1 MEELELKLVRYGDS
15 GAEKPG
21 LLGAD
26 GQVRDLSG
34 VVDDIGPATLAPESL
49 QRLAAIA
56 PETLPIVPAGMRL
69 GPCVGGTRKMVC
81 VGLNYRDH
89 AAEAGK
95 AVPSE
100 PMIFMKAISAIVGPN
115 DDVLVPRGAERMDL
129 EVELGVVIGTK
140 AKYVAE
146 ADAYAHVAGYCLVND
161 LSERNFQSRREG
173 QFTKGKSCDTFGPVG
188 PWLATPDE
196 IGDVHQLR
204 MFSEVDGVTFQNG
217 TTADMVF
224 KVPFLISYL
233 SQFFT
238 LEPGDI
244 IATGTPAGVGMGK
257 KPPEFL
263 RAGQTIRIGIDRL
276 GVQRQALIADQ

>member
-1 MEELELKLVRYGDS
+1 MKLVRHGES

-21 LLGAD
+21 LLDSEGTI
-26 GQVRDLSG
+26 RDLSG
-34 VVDDIGPATLAPESL
+34 IVPDIHPATLAPETL

-56 PETLPIVPAGMRL
+56 PASLPAVPAGTRL
-69 GPCVGGTRKMVC
+69 GPCVGGTGKMVC
-81 VGLNYRDH
+81 IGLNYHDH

-95 AVPSE
+95 AVPTE
-100 PMIFMKAISAIVGPN
+100 PMIFMKATSAIVGPN
-115 DDVLVPRGAERMDL
+115 DDALVPRGAQRMDL
-129 EVELGVVIGTK
+129 EVELGVVIGSP

-146 ADAYAHVAGYCLVND
+146 ADAHAYVAGYCLIND

-196 IGDVHQLR
+196 LGDVHQLR

-217 TTADMVF
+217 STADMVF

-238 LEPGDI
+238 LQPGDI

-257 KPPEFL
+257 KPPQFL
-263 RAGQTIRIGIDRL
+263 RAGQTIRIGIDGL
-276 GVQRQALIADQ
+276 GEQRQTLIADQ

>member
-1 MEELELKLVRYGDS
+1 MKLVRYGES

-21 LLGAD
+21 LLDSEGTI
-26 GQVRDLSG
+26 RDLSG
-34 VVDDIGPATLAPESL
+34 IVPDIHPATLAPETL

-56 PETLPIVPAGMRL
+56 PASLPVVPAGTRL
-69 GPCVGGTRKMVC
+69 GPCVGGTGKMVC
-81 VGLNYRDH
+81 IGLNYHDH

-95 AVPSE
+95 AVPTE
-100 PMIFMKAISAIVGPN
+100 PMIFMKATSAIVGPN
-115 DDVLVPRGAERMDL
+115 DDVLVPRGAQRMDL
-129 EVELGVVIGTK
+129 EVELGVVIGRR

-146 ADAYAHVAGYCLVND
+146 ADAHAHVAGYCLIND

-196 IGDVHQLR
+196 LGDVHQLR
-204 MFSEVDGVTFQNG
+204 MFSEVDGMTFQNG
-217 TTADMVF
+217 STADMVF
-224 KVPFLISYL
+224 KVPFLIAYL

-238 LEPGDI
+238 LQPGDI

-257 KPPEFL
+257 KPPQFL
-263 RAGQTIRIGIDRL
+263 RAGQTIRIGIDGL
-276 GVQRQALIADQ
+276 GEQRQTLIADQ

>member
-1 MEELELKLVRYGDS
+1 MKLVRYGES

-21 LLGAD
+21 LLDSEGTI
-26 GQVRDLSG
+26 RDLSG
-34 VVDDIGPATLAPESL
+34 IVPDIHPATLAPETL

-56 PETLPIVPAGMRL
+56 PASLPAVPADTRL
-69 GPCVGGTRKMVC
+69 GPCVGGTGKMVC
-81 VGLNYRDH
+81 IGLNYHDH

-95 AVPSE
+95 AVPTE
-100 PMIFMKAISAIVGPN
+100 PMIFMKATSAIVGPN
-115 DDVLVPRGAERMDL
+115 DDVLVPRGAQRMDL
-129 EVELGVVIGTK
+129 EVELGVVIGSR

-146 ADAYAHVAGYCLVND
+146 ADAHAHVAGYCLIND

-196 IGDVHQLR
+196 LGDVHQLH

-217 TTADMVF
+217 STADMVF
-224 KVPFLISYL
+224 KVPFLIAYL

-238 LEPGDI
+238 LQPGDI

-257 KPPEFL
+257 KPPQFL
-263 RAGQTIRIGIDRL
+263 RAGQTIRIGIDGL
-276 GVQRQALIADQ
+276 GEQRQTLIADQ

>member
-1 MEELELKLVRYGDS
+1 MKLVRYGES

-21 LLGAD
+21 LLDSEGTI
-26 GQVRDLSG
+26 RDLSG
-34 VVDDIGPATLAPESL
+34 IVPDIHPATLAPETL

-56 PETLPIVPAGMRL
+56 PASLPAVPAGTRL
-69 GPCVGGTRKMVC
+69 GPCVGGTGKMVC
-81 VGLNYRDH
+81 IGLNYHDH

-95 AVPSE
+95 AVPTE
-100 PMIFMKAISAIVGPN
+100 PMIFMKATSAIVGPN
-115 DDVLVPRGAERMDL
+115 DDVLVPRGAQRMDL
-129 EVELGVVIGTK
+129 EVELGVVIGSR

-146 ADAYAHVAGYCLVND
+146 ADAYAHVAGYCLIND

-196 IGDVHQLR
+196 LGDVHQLR

-217 TTADMVF
+217 STADMVF
-224 KVPFLISYL
+224 KVPFLIAYL

-238 LEPGDI
+238 LQPGDI

-257 KPPEFL
+257 KPPQFL
-263 RAGQTIRIGIDRL
+263 RAGQTIRIGIDGL
-276 GVQRQALIADQ
+276 GEQRQTLIADQ

>member
-1 MEELELKLVRYGDS
+1 MKLVRYGES

-21 LLGAD
+21 LLDSEGTI
-26 GQVRDLSG
+26 RDLSG
-34 VVDDIGPATLAPESL
+34 IVPDIHPATLAPETL

-56 PETLPIVPAGMRL
+56 PASLPVVPADTRL
-69 GPCVGGTRKMVC
+69 GPCVGGTGKMVC
-81 VGLNYRDH
+81 IGLNYHDH

-95 AVPSE
+95 AVPTE
-100 PMIFMKAISAIVGPN
+100 PMIFMKATSAIVGPN
-115 DDVLVPRGAERMDL
+115 DDVLVPRGAQRMDL
-129 EVELGVVIGTK
+129 EVELGVVIGSR

-146 ADAYAHVAGYCLVND
+146 ADAHAHVAGYCLIND
-161 LSERNFQSRREG
+161 LSERHFQSRREG

-196 IGDVHQLR
+196 LGDVHQLR

-217 TTADMVF
+217 STADMVF

-238 LEPGDI
+238 LQPGDI

-257 KPPEFL
+257 KPPQFL
-263 RAGQTIRIGIDRL
+263 RTGQTIRIGIDGL
-276 GVQRQALIADQ
+276 GEQRQTLIADQ